1 MRRVFTA
8 TKITVANRDIRRG
21 SFVLHQRIGIALY
34 RTGFDLKK
42 LARFVAAS
50 TEGLTFKTAVF
61 NQNIVRASNLN
72 HVSVV
77 AIPESNIADRDI
89 ASVTDAKSVDGLRI
103 GKIFGRSGFIQ
114 LTVHIPDATFDDDIA
129 VAFSLIVFI
138 GVIIGHHRIFILAAI
153 QQNRIVT
160 HLEGHVFFENNMTCQ
175 LICSVLQKQHAAIG
189 QFINCFLKCFSD
201 VRSRA

>member
-1 MRRVFTA
+1 MNGSISGIIKCAVLNYDIRAFHPCLLRVCSDGRHIVRRVFTA

-21 SFVLHQRIGIALY
+21 SFVLHQRIGITLY

-103 GKIFGRSGFIQ
+103 GKIFWRSGFIQ

-129 VAFSLIVFI
+129 VAFSLVVLIRV
-138 GVIIGHHRIFILAAI
+138 VVGHHGIL
-153 QQNRIVT
+153 
-160 HLEGHVFFENNMTCQ
+160 
-175 LICSVLQKQHAAIG
+175 VLTA
-189 QFINCFLKCFSD
+189 
-201 VRSRA
+201 V